1 MIPSFEFLS
10 KEYLNPKYK
19 PENISKLIDIDAK
32 VIKKIA
38 AEIAETAF
46 EKEIEIKV
54 DWEDHNGKKHSSF
67 KGRPVSMHA
76 MRGISAHSNGFNTC
90 KLIHI
95 LQTLIGSIDV
105 PGGFRYKAPYP
116 KHVVPGPKPAGKIVK
131 PNTPIGGMPLG
142 FPTSPEDLLTDE
154 DEKPLRIDK
163 AYSWENPLSAHGLMH
178 MVINNAWK
186 GDPYKIDV
194 LFMYMANMAWNS
206 SMNTE
211 ETIKKL
217 TDKDKETGEYKIP
230 KIIYS
235 DAYYS
240 ETVPY
245 ADLVLPDTTYL
256 ERWDCIS
263 LLDRPISSADSAAD
277 AIRQPI
283 IKPTRDVK
291 PFQDVLI
298 DLGARLGLPGFV
310 NEDMSPKYP
319 NGYSDYI
326 VNHER
331 QPGIGP
337 LAGWR
342 GNGNQF
348 GKGEVNK
355 NQLEEYIQ
363 NGCFHNHEFND
374 NQKYYKFTNKH
385 YLNFAY
391 KMGWINKKEPIVI
404 QMYSEEM
411 QKFKLAGEGYG
422 DKIPP
427 DHLKDRITKYFNPV
441 PTWYQP
447 FEEKINK
454 EKGKNFD
461 LYAVTQRP
469 PHMYHSWGSQN
480 AWLRQIT
487 NLNYLYISEYIAQ
500 ENNLKNLDWVWLESF
515 SSKIKVQCRVMKGV
529 NKNTVWTWNAIGKR
543 KGAWNLSPGAPESNK
558 GFLLNHLISDVL
570 PNEGNR
576 NSQLS
581 NSDPITGQAA
591 WYDLKVKIYK
601 CKDEEIDGKIYPN
614 FDTIKNKSRKNM
626 YISDYGKQFTK
637 EFKDNN
643 LTLNQE
649 YIGNSKNIK

>member
-1 MIPSFEFLS
+1 M
-10 KEYLNPKYK
+10 
-19 PENISKLIDIDAK
+19 
-32 VIKKIA
+32 
-38 AEIAETAF
+38 
-46 EKEIEIKV
+46 
-54 DWEDHNGKKHSSF
+54 
-67 KGRPVSMHA
+67 
-76 MRGISAHSNGFNTC
+76 
-90 KLIHI
+90 
-95 LQTLIGSIDV
+95 
-105 PGGFRYKAPYP
+105 
-116 KHVVPGPKPAGKIVK
+116 
-131 PNTPIGGMPLG
+131 
-142 FPTSPEDLLTDE
+142 
-154 DEKPLRIDK
+154 
-163 AYSWENPLSAHGLMH
+163 
-178 MVINNAWK
+178 
-186 GDPYKIDV
+186 
-194 LFMYMANMAWNS
+194 
-206 SMNTE
+206 
-211 ETIKKL
+211 
-217 TDKDKETGEYKIP
+217 
-230 KIIYS
+230 
-235 DAYYS
+235 
-240 ETVPY
+240 
-245 ADLVLPDTTYL
+245 
-256 ERWDCIS
+256 
-263 LLDRPISSADSAAD
+263 DRPISSADSAAD

-283 IKPTRDVK
+283 IEPTRDVK

-385 YLNFAY
+385 YLNFAHE
-391 KMGWINKKEPIVI
+391 MGWINKKEPIVI

-614 FDTIKNKSRKNM
+614 FDTIKNKSRKNI